1 MHSEEQHTFCNSK
14 EGALDAPRL
23 QPVPPP
29 YLHAMLLLTA
39 PSTHIH
45 TQGEDLDELL
55 HLLCKLTGRLQL
67 EPLLALA
74 EQLAACAARAGL
86 EVAASAGMP
95 LPPPLAGRGA
105 GEGGTS
111 FSPRSASRG

>member
-1 MHSEEQHTFCNSK
+1 MPSCIPLAQDSHT
-14 EGALDAPRL
+14 
-23 QPVPPP
+23 
-29 YLHAMLLLTA
+29 
-39 PSTHIH
+39 H
-45 TQGEDLDELL
+45 TLETQAQGEDLDELL

-74 EQLAACAARAGL
+74 EQLAACTARAGL
-86 EVAASAGMP
+86 EVAAGVGMP

-105 GEGGTS
+105 GEGGTL

>member
-1 MHSEEQHTFCNSK
+1 MSSYIQHAYDSHLGSPSDDVYT
-14 EGALDAPRL
+14 
-23 QPVPPP
+23 
-29 YLHAMLLLTA
+29 LTTSLTTA
-39 PSTHIH
+39 H

-86 EVAASAGMP
+86 EVAAGAGMP